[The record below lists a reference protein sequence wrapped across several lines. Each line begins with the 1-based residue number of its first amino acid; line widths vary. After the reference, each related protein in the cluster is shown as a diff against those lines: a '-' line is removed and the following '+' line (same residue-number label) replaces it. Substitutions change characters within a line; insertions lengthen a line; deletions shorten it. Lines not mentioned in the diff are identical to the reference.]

1 MILKSYPK
9 INLYLKIIGFDGN
22 YHLLESRFAHIKGN
36 LYDEIEIT
44 QSNKDIIEG
53 DFGCEIEDSTVART
67 LALLRERYPKNFP
80 PVHIKVAKK
89 IPKGSGLGGGSSNAG
104 CVLQGIDSMFCLG
117 LANEELHLMAKRV
130 GADVAFFVS
139 GAEFAEA
146 SGVGENIL
154 SLTLDSSDVCEFEIY
169 TPNVFCD
176 TKAVYR
182 QYRAMIEKQIF
193 KFSHK
198 NMFKNFSNGELLD
211 FGEKFNKQANN
222 ESHKQSPFAPSSSS
236 LGNSLACKRF
246 ANISALND
254 LFAPACA
261 LYPQLLEIADEL
273 GEGWFFSGSGSSF
286 FRPIL
291 RQQRNEMN
299 DFRESS
305 TESTKINSNI
315 KSTPSKITPK
325 STTLFD

>member
-9 INLYLKIIGFDGN
+9 INLYLKIIDFDGR

-53 DFGCEIEDSTVART
+53 DFGCKIEASTVSRA
-67 LALLRERYPKNFP
+67 LCLLREKYPKTFP
-80 PVHIKVAKK
+80 PIHIKVAKK

-117 LANEELHLMAKRV
+117 LANEELNAIAKSV

-139 GAEFAEA
+139 GAEFAEV
-146 SGVGENIL
+146 SGVGEQIYP
-154 SLTLDSSDVCEFEIY
+154 LTLDLSDVSEFEIY
-169 TPNVFCD
+169 TPNVLCD

-182 QYRAMIEKQIF
+182 QYRAMIEKQIL

-198 NMFKNFSNGELLD
+198 NMLKHFSNEKLLD
-211 FGEKFNKQANN
+211 FGEHFEGNKDSINGHSFRN
-222 ESHKQSPFAPSSSS
+222 SSA
-236 LGNSLACKRF
+236 LKNSLACERF

-261 LYPQLLEIADEL
+261 LYPQLLEIAQEL

-291 RQQRNEMN
+291 RKEQHKMS
-299 DFRESS
+299 DIRESS
-305 TESTKINSNI
+305 I
-315 KSTPSKITPK
+315 KSTNIDSKVESTPVNQK
-325 STTLFD
+325 ANTLFD